1 MPNPKPVLMKPDS
14 NDQKLRLK
22 RRESELQRL
31 ISQMK
36 TDELDQSVVFK
47 QLEKELTELKTDLED
62 SSS

>member
-1 MPNPKPVLMKPDS
+1 MKPDA

-36 TDELDQSVVFK
+36 TDQLDQSVVFK

-62 SSS
+62 PSS

>member
-1 MPNPKPVLMKPDS
+1 MKPDA

-31 ISQMK
+31 LSQMK

-47 QLEKELTELKTDLED
+47 QLEKELTEIQSGLED
-62 SSS
+62 AST